1 MEAALKELIVKNI
14 WVISGILGVNTAFAL
29 QTLSLAPGSK
39 AVIEAATTT
48 EVRCQGAATSTAQPC
63 TPVADA
69 KDSNRY
75 QLKIGE
81 RVHPGIYPNLY
92 DVSYAMKTLKE
103 SGICQ

>member
-1 MEAALKELIVKNI
+1 MKNI
-14 WVISGILGVNTAFAL
+14 WVIIFGILGGNAVFAL

-39 AVIEAATTT
+39 AVIDAATIT
-48 EVRCQGAATSTAQPC
+48 EVRCQGSATTTAQPC
-63 TPVADA
+63 TPVPAT

-81 RVHPGIYPNLY
+81 RVHPGIYPTLY